1 MSRHG
6 LNDFHQLHFLGQLMS
21 AGRSLDNSRQVIE
34 LLQDFDSV
42 YPGVISFIFSEV

>member
-34 LLQDFDSV
+34 TAAGF
-42 YPGVISFIFSEV
+42 